1 MAPQVLWHQRLNCL
15 ALPISP
21 VTLFFNFHFLILMI
35 TIILMS
41 VMIPVSITIVK
52 TGKGGIRWNHTCILI
67 DFLVA
72 EYFWSILFINT
83 FHRTVGITCVQWQWV
98 ESWYQFDKKG
108 DIAVFLFW
116 HENVSFFTL
125 SCQEVWIKFFVS
137 DHIQKRFRNF
147 ALAVANLALIE

>member
-108 DIAVFLFW
+108 DIVVFLFW
-116 HENVSFFTL
+116 HENVPFFTL
-125 SCQEVWIKFFVS
+125 SCPGSLNQVFCQWSHPKK
-137 DHIQKRFRNF
+137 IQKFCF
-147 ALAVANLALIE
+147 SCS